1 MMIMIILNII
11 SILSTWWEYEPGPLL
26 WMVSAWGAGVWE
38 NQTGHPQ
45 DRSTPKKFTLPQ
57 NPTTKPPKT
66 AIIKSITCGQLLLE
80 NRAKVTQ
87 CCLSASRQATARD
100 QPAPT
105 KTGRADFAQPG
116 VAILPAWLV
125 GAHRHHIIIVTL
137 LMSSS
142 SSLLPSYRCYL
153 LSSPAELNPPDLAT
167 SQ

>member
-1 MMIMIILNII
+1 MDGECLRRRC
-11 SILSTWWEYEPGPLL
+11 LGEP
-26 WMVSAWGAGVWE
+26 
-38 NQTGHPQ
+38 
-45 DRSTPKKFTLPQ
+45 DRSPQRQVNPKNFTFPQ

-66 AIIKSITCGQLLLE
+66 ARIKSITSGELLQE

-87 CCLSASRQATARD
+87 CCLCASRQATARD

-142 SSLLPSYRCYL
+142 SSLSPSYHCYL
-153 LSSPAELNPPDLAT
+153 LSSPAELNPPDLNTA
-167 SQ
+167 SSS